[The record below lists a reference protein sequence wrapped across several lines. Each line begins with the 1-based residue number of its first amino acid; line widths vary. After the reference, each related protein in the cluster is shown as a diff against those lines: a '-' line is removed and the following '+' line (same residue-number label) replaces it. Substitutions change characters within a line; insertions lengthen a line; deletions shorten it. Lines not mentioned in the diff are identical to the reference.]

1 MTDALASAGGGMMM
15 MKRNLIGIGVGMVVL
30 LAACATTLAPY
41 RVSGFFVSPQLA
53 AHEGQTI
60 AVLPFR
66 GGAGDVITDITNLEL
81 GRLNRWRL
89 VERLRVQ
96 ELYAEQ
102 DFDPERIDD
111 AEAVRIGKMLGAQAV
126 ILGQVTE
133 YTRPR
138 CSVSM
143 RLVKTETG
151 EHLWQARDALEA
163 TNSAVIKLAED
174 RYTAQR
180 LRTDPEALASVTV
193 RALVQTLN
201 H

>member
-1 MTDALASAGGGMMM
+1 MKRFLVAGLALAA
-15 MKRNLIGIGVGMVVL
+15 VVFT
-30 LAACATTLAPY
+30 ACAAQIAPY
-41 RVSGFFVSPQLA
+41 RVSGYFVSPRLPEHDQK
-53 AHEGQTI
+53 TV

-66 GGAGDVITDITNLEL
+66 GPASDVVTDLANLEL
-81 GRLNRWRL
+81 GRLHRWRL

-111 AEAVRIGKMLGAQAV
+111 AEAVRIGRMLGAHAV

-163 TNSAVIKLAED
+163 NNPQVIELAKD

-180 LRTDPEALASVTV
+180 LRSDPEALASVTV
-193 RALVQTLN
+193 RALVQTITN
-201 H
+201 

>member
-1 MTDALASAGGGMMM
+1 MNRFLTQARLAGSLALAA
-15 MKRNLIGIGVGMVVL
+15 VL
-30 LAACATTLAPY
+30 LASCAAQIAPY
-41 RVSGFFVSPQLA
+41 RVSGYFVSTQLP
-53 AHEGQTI
+53 AHDQKTV

-66 GGAGDVITDITNLEL
+66 GNASDIITDLANLEL
-81 GRLNRWRL
+81 GRLQRWRL

-111 AEAVRIGKMLGAQAV
+111 AEAVRIGKMLGAHAV

-151 EHLWQARDALEA
+151 EHLWQARDALESS
-163 TNSAVIKLAED
+163 NPAVIELAKD

-180 LRTDPEALASVTV
+180 LRSDPEALASVTV
-193 RALVQTLN
+193 RALVQTLT